1 MRLKAESTAAVGS
14 KASSMPKEEVGSEA
28 SAPVSSAM
36 SSAMRKEGIFKASS
50 GRRRRRF
57 KLGLEDDIT
66 LLLRL
71 QIACASTDKGS

>member
-1 MRLKAESTAAVGS
+1 
-14 KASSMPKEEVGSEA
+14 
-28 SAPVSSAM
+28 
-36 SSAMRKEGIFKASS
+36 MRKEGIFKASS

-66 LLLRL
+66 LSLRL